1 MRVKKVAKQLK
12 LFHGHVTCD
21 KEGYPDDELKK
32 IADLL
37 YNDEV
42 KQLSKRKRNA
52 IVFLYLRQAIEE
64 NISIQAAFEKY
75 QYTEKRI
82 DSNVHVCNGIEYGV
96 YLVPRKHKME
106 FKMPYR
112 EAAFDL
118 LEVIKDELHIKD

>member
-1 MRVKKVAKQLK
+1 MDRKLLDMLK
-12 LFHGHVTCD
+12 S
-21 KEGYPDDELKK
+21 GYSDDELKK
-32 IADLL
+32 IADWL
-37 YNDEV
+37 YNDSI

-75 QYTEKRI
+75 QYTEERI
-82 DSNVHVCNGIEYGV
+82 DPNIHVCNGIVNGV
-96 YLVPRKHKME
+96 YLVPRKNKME

-112 EAAFDL
+112 EAAFNL